1 MGCYLH
7 LHLHLLTQNCNNLQG
22 TRKEIGGVVIQNQ
35 ISLLHGRQWKDPVIK
50 ASVTLAVDCLDETRQ
65 SIDGREFPYL
75 RKLGKK
81 KP

>member
-1 MGCYLH
+1 
-7 LHLHLLTQNCNNLQG
+7 LQG

-50 ASVTLAVDCLDETRQ
+50 ASVTLAVNCLDENRQ

-75 RKLGKK
+75 TKLEKK
-81 KP
+81 KPLISSHLFFFKEKH